1 MTASGW
7 SNRMR
12 QAFLACL
19 LAGTCAMAHAQVTG
33 KALLLVA
40 APSLQGPYGQTT
52 LLAVQ
57 VGDTHLGFIL
67 NRASG
72 VKISALFPDK
82 KPSARSA
89 GSGSPEVYFG
99 GPIQSESL
107 FAVLRR
113 DPGGS
118 SLPLFGGLYVTGKAE
133 SIKAI
138 IEKTPEDAR
147 YFAGFVG
154 WLAGELESE
163 IGRGFWQVAEPDAKL
178 VFRENTSGMWEELS
192 RGLGNTPP
200 PRPGQIRTRSSD

>member
-1 MTASGW
+1 MTTPGW
-7 SNRMR
+7 RNSVRR
-12 QAFLACL
+12 GLLACL
-19 LAGTCAMAHAQVTG
+19 LAGACALAHAQAAG

-72 VKISALFPDK
+72 VKLSTLFPDK

-89 GSGSPEVYFG
+89 SPEVYFG
-99 GPIQSESL
+99 GPVQSESL

-118 SLPLFGGLYVTGKAE
+118 ALPLFGGLYVTGKAE
-133 SIKAI
+133 AIKAI
-138 IEKTPEDAR
+138 IEKAPEDAR

-154 WLAGELESE
+154 WLAGELENE
-163 IGRGFWQVAEPDAKL
+163 IARGFWQVAEPDAKL
-178 VFRENTSGMWEELS
+178 VFRQDTSGMWEELS
-192 RGLGNTPP
+192 RGLGNTLP
-200 PRPGQIRTRSSD
+200 PRPGQIRTRSGS

>member
-1 MTASGW
+1 MAASRS
-7 SNRMR
+7 SNRVR
-12 QAFLACL
+12 QGLLACL
-19 LAGTCAMAHAQVTG
+19 LAGACAIAHAQAAG

-72 VKISALFPDK
+72 VRLSALFPDR
-82 KPSARSA
+82 KPSAKGA
-89 GSGSPEVYFG
+89 GGVSPEVYFG

-154 WLAGELESE
+154 WLAGELENE
-163 IGRGFWQVAEPDAKL
+163 IARGFWQVAEPDAKL
-178 VFRENTSGMWEELS
+178 VFRQDTSGMWEELS
-192 RGLGNTPP
+192 RGLGNTLP
-200 PRPGQIRTRSSD
+200 PRPGQIRTRSGS

>member
-7 SNRMR
+7 SNRAR
-12 QAFLACL
+12 QGVLACL
-19 LAGTCAMAHAQVTG
+19 LAGACAVAHAQAAS
-33 KALLLVA
+33 KAMLLVA

-52 LLAVQ
+52 LLAVR

-72 VKISALFPDK
+72 VKLSTLFPDK

-89 GSGSPEVYFG
+89 SPEVYFG
-99 GPIQSESL
+99 GPVQSESL

-138 IEKTPEDAR
+138 IEKTPDDAR

-163 IGRGFWQVAEPDAKL
+163 VARGFWQVAEPDAKL
-178 VFRENTSGMWEELS
+178 VFRQDTSSMWEELS

-200 PRPGQIRTRSSD
+200 PRPGQIRTRSGS

>member
-1 MTASGW
+1 MAASGW
-7 SNRMR
+7 SNRMG
-12 QAFLACL
+12 QALLACL
-19 LAGTCAMAHAQVTG
+19 LAGSVAMVHAQAVG
-33 KALLLVA
+33 KAMLLVA

-72 VKISALFPDK
+72 VKLSALFPDK
-82 KPSARSA
+82 KPSPKNAR
-89 GSGSPEVYFG
+89 SGSPEVYFG
-99 GPIQSESL
+99 GPVQSESL

-138 IEKTPEDAR
+138 IEKTPGEAR

-178 VFRENTSGMWEELS
+178 VFREDTSSMWEELS

-200 PRPGQIRTRSSD
+200 PRPGQIRTRWGD